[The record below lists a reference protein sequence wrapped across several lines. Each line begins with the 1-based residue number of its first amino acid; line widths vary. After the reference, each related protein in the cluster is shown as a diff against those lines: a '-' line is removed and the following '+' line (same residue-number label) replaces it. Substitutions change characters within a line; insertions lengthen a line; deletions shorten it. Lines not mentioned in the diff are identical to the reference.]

1 MWALWICKVLDLLF
15 IGLLIKF
22 QQRKL
27 LSISKII
34 RFWLSLLKI
43 STKRVKKIVVSTCCF
58 HPVELFVYSTWQ
70 SEIAKISQ
78 ICHNISKM
86 VSNRVWFNLRF
97 KYIYP
102 TINTENF
109 KDVKMQRVNAQ
120 SSLPFMLTSR
130 TVTVYTARQ
139 LRNAIKS

>member
-1 MWALWICKVLDLLF
+1 MWALRTCKVLDLLF

-58 HPVELFVYSTWQ
+58 HLVELFVYSTWQ

-86 VSNRVWFNLRF
+86 VSNRVWFNLHF
-97 KYIYP
+97 KYIYL

-130 TVTVYTARQ
+130 IVTVI
-139 LRNAIKS
+139 LPVN